1 MKNLFVNKSIQRV
14 LFYGLIVV
22 VILNRHY
29 MLLMYSFVFYG
40 SFEYLNQNNRYTEL
54 IKHNQYNWI
63 FLLFLAFIVWVR
75 TRSYTF
81 SQSVEFHLNTMEHI
95 FFALTICLLLS
106 VYVQLFGVFKENKTK
121 NVFLVCVAFN
131 LIGLLNEF
139 VQNYFRL
146 THFSTLELSNI
157 KDVLVNLI
165 GSSLFLIFSI
175 QYKFKKNS

>member
-1 MKNLFVNKSIQRV
+1 MKNLFLNKSIQRV

-22 VILNRHY
+22 VILNRNY
-29 MLLMYSFVFYG
+29 MLLMYSFVFYI
-40 SFEYLNQNNRYTEL
+40 SFEYLNQNNRYTAL
-54 IKHNQYNWI
+54 RKHNQYNWI
-63 FLLFLAFIVWVR
+63 FLFFLVFIVWVR
-75 TRSYTF
+75 TRLYHF
-81 SQSVEFHLNTMEHI
+81 SQAAEFHLNTMEHI

-106 VYVQLFGVFKENKTK
+106 VYVQLFGVFKENRTK
-121 NVFLVCVAFN
+121 NLIFVCVAFN

-146 THFSTLELSNI
+146 THFFTLELSNV

-175 QYKFKKNS
+175 QYKFIKNS